1 MSLIGTAV
9 TVILGVLLFLIGYAV
24 AAYGVL
30 FYLLADERLGSGLA
44 VDAAYAFT
52 APFVLSIAWL
62 RTVRSP

>member
-1 MSLIGTAV
+1 MSLLGTAV
-9 TVILGVLLFLIGYAV
+9 TVMLGALLLLLGYAV

-30 FYLLADERLGSGLA
+30 FFLLADERLGSGLA

-52 APFVLSIAWL
+52 APFVLSITWL